1 MPRRRGIRGGST
13 RADGTLVQGA
23 ATAFGPIASVGAGV
37 TQGFQSTFMDTFKYV
52 KAEKDKDYARVEE
65 EFYKTF
71 DQVEALQK
79 DYNVLDKDQQ
89 NLLQPWLR
97 NKKQELYDIKKK
109 MQNAPRNQRDALRI
123 EMNEILS
130 TVQRSAGSMEGMS
143 NYFNELSTLAENGGV
158 SDANGLINPEKA
170 KNTFNF
176 ALGKSYDFDQKTGTF
191 NYETEIYQK
200 AVKTAD
206 DFFVDTAKAYEYG
219 KKTGVKLTEDEI
231 DIKRQYYNKN
241 LSENDVVSLLFDDF
255 AFNDDGY
262 YDATMKSSEVTTGV
276 RSEYKRNF
284 EMLKKGRGTKEYKD
298 AIKFF
303 KEQVAEKLTE
313 GYKSRS
319 DAGAGEFKAP
329 DDKIKTTKQEKWQ
342 YDALVENNRVEDLT
356 QQVKELGQ
364 FNPQAPDGYMNL
376 LKTMYPNNKNGASAS
391 WKYDPTSGMI
401 TLTLTSKD
409 PKSTITSTGAT
420 SSNVNE
426 YAISPYNVL
435 GSLVN
440 LNFEP
445 SFGFSKPTNETTSNS
460 DDTNNEDADVNN
472 QDFKNIIIGDVEIQ
486 SKDELDFYIDNTPA
500 GKDWLKTKEG
510 KEYMLK
516 ELSNRD
522 QTNIL
527 TREEAAKRKNIRA
540 VQ

>member
-1 MPRRRGIRGGST
+1 MPRRLGIRGGST
-13 RADGTLVQGA
+13 RADGTLIQGA
-23 ATAFGPIASVGAGV
+23 ATAFGPTVSVGAGV
-37 TQGFQSTFMDTFKYV
+37 AQGFQSTFMDTFKYV

-206 DFFVDTAKAYEYG
+206 DFFVDTAKGYEYG
-219 KKTGVKLTEDEI
+219 KQTGLQLTDTEI
-231 DIKRQYYNKN
+231 DLKRQYYNKN
-241 LSENDVVSLLFDDF
+241 LNENDVISLLFDDF

-262 YDATMKSSEVTTGV
+262 YDATMKSNEVNTAV

-284 EMLKKGRGTKEYKD
+284 EMLKKGRGTEEYKD

-313 GYKSRS
+313 GYKSRAA
-319 DAGAGEFKAP
+319 AGAAEYKAP
-329 DDKIKTTKQEKWQ
+329 NIPETDDDNITR
-342 YDALVENNRVEDLT
+342 Y
-356 QQVKELGQ
+356 
-364 FNPQAPDGYMNL
+364 AP
-376 LKTMYPNNKNGASAS
+376 
-391 WKYDPTSGMI
+391 
-401 TLTLTSKD
+401 
-409 PKSTITSTGAT
+409 
-420 SSNVNE
+420 V
-426 YAISPYNVL
+426 
-435 GSLVN
+435 
-440 LNFEP
+440 
-445 SFGFSKPTNETTSNS
+445 PTN
-460 DDTNNEDADVNN
+460 D
-472 QDFKNIIIGDVEIQ
+472 K
-486 SKDELDFYIDNTPA
+486 YIDNA
-500 GKDWLKTKEG
+500 
-510 KEYMLK
+510 
-516 ELSNRD
+516 
-522 QTNIL
+522 
-527 TREEAAKRKNIRA
+527 REEYDKLFKNEIQTDKNGKPFKMTYQNISDFNKNTDLLNIVDNRLANISDGKGTKYQRAGGPLNVATGDSTVLNPNVIVIKKSIYVNTTDGSANYAEMAPLTFKNMEAFVNFMVAEETKRIKYQKGA
-540 VQ
+540 SGDTVQFSN

>member
-1 MPRRRGIRGGST
+1 MPRRQGIRGGST

-23 ATAFGPIASVGAGV
+23 ATAFGPTVSVGAGV
-37 TQGFQSTFMDTFKYV
+37 AQGFQSTFMDTFKYV
-52 KAEKDKDYARVEE
+52 KAEKDKDYAIVEE

-89 NLLQPWLR
+89 NLIQPWLR

-143 NYFNELSTLAENGGV
+143 NYFNELSTLAENGGI

-191 NYETEIYQK
+191 NYDTEMYQK
-200 AVKTAD
+200 AIKTAD
-206 DFFVDTAKAYEYG
+206 DFFVDTAKAYEFG

-241 LSENDVVSLLFDDF
+241 LSENDVISLLFDDF

-262 YDATMKSSEVTTGV
+262 YDATMKSNEVITYV

-284 EMLKKGRGTKEYKD
+284 DMLKKGRGTEEYKD

-303 KEQVAEKLTE
+303 KGQVAEKLTE

-319 DAGAGEFKAP
+319 NAGAEAYVTPEAGGGGNDNTVETYTPQTGNNYIDKPKESYDELFS
-329 DDKIKTTKQEKWQ
+329 KIKTDPKTGKPITTELPDSSGELIAQAQPYSKINEI
-342 YDALVENNRVEDLT
+342 LT
-356 QQVKELGQ
+356 DSR
-364 FNPQAPDGYMNL
+364 A
-376 LKTMYPNNKNGASAS
+376 LKTLDARLLSSSLDSNSIFLFERVKTIV
-391 WKYDPTSGMI
+391 DPVTGERNIISIKVSKPEGTAGNMI
-401 TLTLTSKD
+401 DYGTVDFYGEDGVEQLKAFMIDLERNRQ
-409 PKSTITSTGAT
+409 PKTVTGPKGAT
-420 SSNVNE
+420 FDS
-426 YAISPYNVL
+426 I
-435 GSLVN
+435 
-440 LNFEP
+440 
-445 SFGFSKPTNETTSNS
+445 
-460 DDTNNEDADVNN
+460 DDP
-472 QDFKNIIIGDVEIQ
+472 NI
-486 SKDELDFYIDNTPA
+486 
-500 GKDWLKTKEG
+500 
-510 KEYMLK
+510 
-516 ELSNRD
+516 
-522 QTNIL
+522 
-527 TREEAAKRKNIRA
+527 
-540 VQ
+540 

>member
-23 ATAFGPIASVGAGV
+23 ATAFGPTASVGAGV
-37 TQGFQSTFMDTFKYV
+37 AQGFQSTFMDTFKYV

-123 EMNEILS
+123 EMNDILS

-303 KEQVAEKLTE
+303 KEQVTEKLTE

-319 DAGAGEFKAP
+319 DAGADEFKAP
-329 DDKIKTTKQEKWQ
+329 DAAVTPPTAAEVKEQRKQTFVYNTIDNAYNDANAIRNRGGGFGSQKEEYESIANYINEGLTSLDNELELVYDDSSQTFTLFKGDGEKGYRLRSNIDPNDKQMLMTIFGGGAFGEKNERIISGAGE
-342 YDALVENNRVEDLT
+342 YEEKDYGIAFASMSDEDLK
-356 QQVKELGQ
+356 VKIRGLI
-364 FNPQAPDGYMNL
+364 Y
-376 LKTMYPNNKNGASAS
+376 
-391 WKYDPTSGMI
+391 
-401 TLTLTSKD
+401 
-409 PKSTITSTGAT
+409 
-420 SSNVNE
+420 
-426 YAISPYNVL
+426 
-435 GSLVN
+435 
-440 LNFEP
+440 
-445 SFGFSKPTNETTSNS
+445 
-460 DDTNNEDADVNN
+460 
-472 QDFKNIIIGDVEIQ
+472 
-486 SKDELDFYIDNTPA
+486 
-500 GKDWLKTKEG
+500 TKEDIMESIKRG
-510 KEYMLK
+510 KLSRINPDLK
-516 ELSNRD
+516 G
-522 QTNIL
+522 TVIGK
-527 TREEAAKRKNIRA
+527 REESGIDIDKNSPIYKQLLQMNFINEA
-540 VQ
+540 DINF

>member
-445 SFGFSKPTNETTSNS
+445 SFGF
-460 DDTNNEDADVNN
+460 
-472 QDFKNIIIGDVEIQ
+472 FKTYE
-486 SKDELDFYIDNTPA
+486 
-500 GKDWLKTKEG
+500 
-510 KEYMLK
+510 
-516 ELSNRD
+516 
-522 QTNIL
+522 
-527 TREEAAKRKNIRA
+527 
-540 VQ
+540 